1 MYRFSSVTRLRALSL
16 ALLIPVA
23 ACNKKDASDGAYTD
37 PGASTSQPAPVAT
50 MPVTTALR
58 VNDIEIG
65 KGLNTD
71 MTLKDQTGDFKVRD
85 TVYAVVETDGAST
98 GAKLDAKWTFQSGQ
112 TVSESSQTISPTG
125 GETRHEFH
133 LQKASAWP
141 KGDYKVEIMLDGTSA
156 GTKEFSIK

>member
-1 MYRFSSVTRLRALSL
+1 MFRFSGATWVRAGSL
-16 ALLIPVA
+16 ALLIPLA

-37 PGASTSQPAPVAT
+37 PGASTSEPVST
-50 MPVTTALR
+50 MPVATALR

-71 MTLKDQTGDFKVRD
+71 MTLKDQTGDFSVRD
-85 TVYAVVETDGAST
+85 TIYAVVETEGAST

-112 TVSESSQTISPTG
+112 TVSESSQTISPSG

-133 LQKASAWP
+133 LQKATAWP
-141 KGDYKVEIMLDGTSA
+141 KGDYKVEVMLDGTSA

>member
-23 ACNKKDASDGAYTD
+23 ACGKKDASDGAYTD
-37 PGASTSQPAPVAT
+37 PGASTSQPAST
-50 MPVTTALR
+50 MPGTTALR

-71 MTLKDQTGDFKVRD
+71 MTLKDQTDDFKVRD
-85 TVYAVVETDGAST
+85 TVYAVVETEGAST

-112 TVSESSQTISPTG
+112 TVSESSQTISPSG
-125 GETRHEFH
+125 GEMRHEFH

-141 KGDYKVEIMLDGTSA
+141 KGNYKVEIMLDGMSA

>member
-1 MYRFSSVTRLRALSL
+1 MYRFSSITQLRALSL

-23 ACNKKDASDGAYTD
+23 ACNKNDASDGAYTD
-37 PGASTSQPAPVAT
+37 PGASTSTPPAA

-71 MTLKDQTGDFKVRD
+71 MTLKDETDDFNVRD
-85 TVYAVVETDGAST
+85 TVYAVVETEGAST
-98 GAKLDAKWTFQSGQ
+98 GAKLDAKWTFESGQ

-156 GTKEFSIK
+156 GTKDFTIK